1 MITAKAPATAPS
13 MIAIKLSSSSTT
25 RTPGVVLS
33 TQTGGKCTN
42 NRSLACLGTSPS
54 SQTMTNSG
62 YFASGRSPS
71 GAEID
76 ISPSELILNRLKM
89 SNA

>member
-13 MIAIKLSSSSTT
+13 IIAIKLSSSTT
-25 RTPGVVLS
+25 RTPVVVLS

-42 NRSLACLGTSPS
+42 SRSLACLGTSPS

-62 YFASGRSPS
+62 YFASGRSSS

-76 ISPSELILNRLKM
+76 ISPSELISNRLKK
-89 SNA
+89 SNT